1 MATAATSSASASK
14 MTTSTA
20 APAPSTTIDILRTL
34 RADYNSISSSRF
46 LSDYKPEF
54 ISFCLEQQVLRF
66 GSFTLKSGRVS
77 PYFFNA
83 GKFSSGLVVR
93 KLGEFYA
100 KALLNSA
107 LEFDH
112 LFGPAYKGI
121 PLVTT
126 TSIALSTEE
135 ACGRHERNAEDIPP
149 LDIDFTF
156 NRKVEKDH
164 GEGGNLVGA
173 DLKNKQVVIV
183 DDVITAGTASMSG
196 GHIATKRDLVPL
208 NDLVR
213 IHC

>member
-1 MATAATSSASASK
+1 

-20 APAPSTTIDILRTL
+20 APAPATAIDILRTL
-34 RADYNSISSSRF
+34 RADYSTSSSR
-46 LSDYKPEF
+46 LSTSDYKPEF

-126 TSIALSTEE
+126 TSIALSM
-135 ACGRHERNAEDIPP
+135 
-149 LDIDFTF
+149 
-156 NRKVEKDH
+156 
-164 GEGGNLVGA
+164 
-173 DLKNKQVVIV
+173 DLQRLQK
-183 DDVITAGTASMSG
+183 
-196 GHIATKRDLVPL
+196 H
-208 NDLVR
+208 
-213 IHC
+213 